1 MLKML
6 FFIIYLALNVVR
18 YYLQYKL
25 SANKGSPMHCCKG
38 RLAYLRLPYIRKVF
52 YLPWC
57 IASQLYCSHHP
68 NDTRFAYANRN
79 CPQHVAFYFPTA
91 HSIMWESFHALRKLP
106 EFNLCHT
113 QKLVTPKLNHKIVKS
128 SNTNFRQSSKFLSTS
143 GRDFQFTFLICLS
156 IFVSVFV
163 RFELPEL

>member
-1 MLKML
+1 
-6 FFIIYLALNVVR
+6 
-18 YYLQYKL
+18 
-25 SANKGSPMHCCKG
+25 
-38 RLAYLRLPYIRKVF
+38 
-52 YLPWC
+52 
-57 IASQLYCSHHP
+57 
-68 NDTRFAYANRN
+68 
-79 CPQHVAFYFPTA
+79 
-91 HSIMWESFHALRKLP
+91 MWESFHALRKLP

-163 RFELPEL
+163 RFELPELWTKKTEKKSIFLLNHWKTRIFYFKLMANNVLLYKKHNKNNALAISVVKKRGQHATCVTKIQLHACATQRHVDSMYVLCQRWEF